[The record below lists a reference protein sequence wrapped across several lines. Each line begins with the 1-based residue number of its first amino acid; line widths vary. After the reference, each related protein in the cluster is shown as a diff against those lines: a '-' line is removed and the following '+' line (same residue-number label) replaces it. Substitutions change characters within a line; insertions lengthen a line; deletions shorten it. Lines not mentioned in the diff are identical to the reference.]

1 MRSFYFGEVIATNKK
16 TSIVLVVLLLMLWA
30 SGILMGYGI
39 RKTMAEPIAEAH
51 IATEY
56 VTLPPEII
64 YERVEIL
71 VEVIKEVEVL
81 VEVPVEVVK
90 WRNIY
95 PRTFESVE
103 EFKDWYY
110 AQHFN
115 PLSPSGVYKVDC
127 DDYAQRL
134 QITALRQGYPVSIA
148 LLKEGRYY
156 DVNVSD
162 IQEGH
167 AGNLVMIDGTYYY
180 IEPDPSK
187 FNIVKVVSR
196 D

>member
-1 MRSFYFGEVIATNKK
+1 MCPFYVGEVIATNKK
-16 TSIVLVVLLLMLWA
+16 TSIVLMVLLLMLWA
-30 SGILMGYGI
+30 SGILVGYGI

-64 YERVEIL
+64 YERVEIP
-71 VEVIKEVEVL
+71 VEVIKEVEV
-81 VEVPVEVVK
+81 VK
-90 WRNIY
+90 ETVRWRNIY
-95 PRTFESVE
+95 DRDFDSVE
-103 EFKDWYY
+103 QFKDWYY

-162 IQEGH
+162 IKEGH

>member
-39 RKTMAEPIAEAH
+39 RKTMAEPIAAAH
-51 IATEY
+51 ITTEY

-64 YERVEIL
+64 YERVEIP
-71 VEVIKEVEVL
+71 VEVIKEVEV
-81 VEVPVEVVK
+81 VK
-90 WRNIY
+90 ETVRWRNIY
-95 PRTFESVE
+95 DRDFGSVE
-103 EFKDWYY
+103 QFKDWYY

>member
-1 MRSFYFGEVIATNKK
+1 MRPFYVGEVIATNKK

-64 YERVEIL
+64 YERVEIP
-71 VEVIKEVEVL
+71 VEVIKEVEV
-81 VEVPVEVVK
+81 VK
-90 WRNIY
+90 ETVRWRNIY
-95 PRTFESVE
+95 DRDFDSVE
-103 EFKDWYY
+103 QFKDWYY

-162 IQEGH
+162 IKEGH

-187 FNIVKVVSR
+187 FSIVKVVSR